1 MLMSTQM
8 IVEKDSAVL
17 GYPDE
22 VPMAMKADHHT
33 ICKYPSREDV
43 NYINLRNLLKTMVD
57 KFRRKG
63 TCCPRAAETHDHPKT
78 HTLLE
83 SLSSKVVH

>member
-1 MLMSTQM
+1 MLTGTKK

-22 VPMAMKADHHT
+22 VSMAMKADHHT
-33 ICKYPSREDV
+33 ICKFPSREDV

-57 KFRRKG
+57 RFRKKS
-63 TCCPRAAETHDHPKT
+63 TCCPRAGEAQDHPWNKYLT
-78 HTLLE
+78 RE
-83 SLSSKVVH
+83 SFLRGH

>member
-57 KFRRKG
+57 KFRKKG
-63 TCCPRAAETHDHPKT
+63 TCFPRAVETHDHPKT
-78 HTLLE
+78 YTLLE
-83 SLSSKVVH
+83 PLSS

>member
-1 MLMSTQM
+1 MLISTQL

-43 NYINLRNLLKTMVD
+43 NYINLRNVLKTMVD
-57 KFRRKG
+57 KFRKKG
-63 TCCPRAAETHDHPKT
+63 RCCPRVVETHDHP
-78 HTLLE
+78 
-83 SLSSKVVH
+83 